1 MWRVPLFYGITR
13 DKELILL
20 CYETD
25 RAGLLPAPQGVRSL
39 QGEALLKEY
48 HVINDPPPPD
58 THTPLPSHYVIL
70 NIRLELTVKIFWVKN
85 PSLIPSLPL
94 GLSPLASH

>member
-1 MWRVPLFYGITR
+1 MWRVPLFYEITR

-39 QGEALLKEY
+39 QGEALLKEH
-48 HVINDPPPPD
+48 HVTNDSPP
-58 THTPLPSHYVIL
+58 TPLPSHYVIL
-70 NIRLELTVKIFWVKN
+70 YIRLELTVKIFF
-85 PSLIPSLPL
+85 
-94 GLSPLASH
+94 G